1 MIHCCEQ
8 RACLAV
14 CEQCALPRG
23 TSSVCFLF
31 YLDLQ
36 IYEFGQFTDKTPQE
50 EKSQSATTESKA
62 PSLKAEIAKL
72 LEEYEPVKAYVGNP
86 KLLNGSDGSAVAKVL
101 EFTEFL
107 TANFDL
113 PMTLV
118 DERLST
124 VTAAKKLRESGI
136 DAKGA
141 KSLIDA
147 AAAVAILEQGMA
159 NEVR

>member
-1 MIHCCEQ
+1 MARIGRRIAFDYGDVRIGVAICDPDGI
-8 RACLAV
+8 LATPIATL
-14 CEQCALPRG
+14 QSKDPALK
-23 TSSVCFLF
+23 V
-31 YLDLQ
+31 
-36 IYEFGQFTDKTPQE
+36 
-50 EKSQSATTESKA
+50 
-62 PSLKAEIAKL
+62 EIAKL

-86 KLLNGSDGSAVAKVL
+86 KLLNGTDGEAVAKVFN
-101 EFTEFL
+101 FTQFL

-113 PMTLV
+113 PITLV

-136 DAKGA
+136 AAKEA

-147 AAAVAILEQGMA
+147 AAAVAILEQGLA